1 MPEDAPAITTQY
13 ESLWIGTS
21 FAYGSLKEINWI
33 VSSPELSATPP
44 RVDATH
50 FCSEQRTYV
59 VGLPDYAV
67 DMEWVCNCQ
76 ASANPRGNLAQLM
89 ELDPDTV
96 YCVERRLYAAGVNVR
111 IRGRISWSLRGA
123 AVNGIQQVTIR
134 VTPEADLTIVPVET
148 YQGKA
153 TVYYAGSMIGGS
165 TVVLEIDGQ
174 AASGYNNTLLSYGP
188 IPSRQTVRTLAEV
201 GSAMEPAAAITVPS
215 GYTFGGWCE
224 DPIGEGRIFQPGDRV
239 FAPYAPLR
247 LYPVLIP
254 VEAVQTLASPASAPM
269 GGLQSGGF
277 VTPAV
282 LEPQVLPD
290 QGGQDNE
297 EEEAGGQDTEEE
309 GDDDVV

>member
-21 FAYGSLKEINWI
+21 FAYGNLKEIKWI
-33 VSSPELSATPP
+33 VSAPELSATPP
-44 RVDATH
+44 RVDATN

-111 IRGRISWSLRGA
+111 IRGRVSWSLSGA
-123 AVNGIQQVTIR
+123 SVNGIQQVTIR

-165 TVVLEIDGQ
+165 TVVLEVNGQ
-174 AASGYNNTLLSYGP
+174 AAPNYNDTLLSYGP
-188 IPSRQTVRTLAEV
+188 IPTRQAVKTLAEV
-201 GSAMEPAAAITVPS
+201 GSGMDPTATITVPS
-215 GYTFGGWCE
+215 GYVFGGWCE

-239 FAPYAPLR
+239 FVPYAPLR

-254 VEAVQTLASPASAPM
+254 EEAVQTLSSPAVAPM
-269 GGLQSGGF
+269 GGLQAGDF
-277 VTPAV
+277 VSPAV
-282 LEPQVLPD
+282 LGLQAVPD
-290 QGGQDNE
+290 QVRQDAE
-297 EEEAGGQDTEEE
+297 EEEEEE
-309 GDDDVV
+309 EEEDDDVV

>member
-21 FAYGSLKEINWI
+21 FAYGNLKEIKWI
-33 VSSPELSATPP
+33 VSAPELSATPP
-44 RVDATH
+44 RVDATN

-111 IRGRISWSLRGA
+111 IRGRVSWSLSGA
-123 AVNGIQQVTIR
+123 SVNGIQQVTIR

-165 TVVLEIDGQ
+165 TVVLEVNGQ
-174 AASGYNNTLLSYGP
+174 AAPNYIRLRSNSLTAELKSETRTAP
-188 IPSRQTVRTLAEV
+188 PPSCAFLPARTEISCLDETV
-201 GSAMEPAAAITVPS
+201 VP
-215 GYTFGGWCE
+215 E
-224 DPIGEGRIFQPGDRV
+224 IE
-239 FAPYAPLR
+239 
-247 LYPVLIP
+247 PVLARLKLSP
-254 VEAVQTLASPASAPM
+254 GQRAARHQPSMSQTRPR
-269 GGLQSGGF
+269 
-277 VTPAV
+277 
-282 LEPQVLPD
+282 
-290 QGGQDNE
+290 
-297 EEEAGGQDTEEE
+297 
-309 GDDDVV
+309 